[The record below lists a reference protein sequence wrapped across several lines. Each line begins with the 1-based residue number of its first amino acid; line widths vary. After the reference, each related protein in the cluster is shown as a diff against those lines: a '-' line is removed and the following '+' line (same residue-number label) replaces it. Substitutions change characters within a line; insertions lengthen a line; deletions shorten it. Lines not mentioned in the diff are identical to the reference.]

1 MFSYLH
7 LTLQLKPHS
16 GIARP
21 QLLWKVKPSFF
32 DLTGHQSQTF
42 LTLTTTEE
50 DHPKIVTFWLRP
62 CRQINKIWIYNLVF
76 HPQACAVVCWH
87 TVVNHCQNVLL
98 FSQRHQLRLVTLC
111 HPPFSVGS
119 DVQRVSHGRYYHCT
133 STVKRVSG
141 EIKPLTFHLSA
152 KIARSQTDSCSLYE
166 VWLQYPPV
174 CGEAPLLLRLS
185 DTVSSNNR
193 LQTSQLPSVW
203 WEIC

>member
-1 MFSYLH
+1 MFLVIRQYWSHKTRRLNDYVNAYIFYSKYWVVAKYLMFSYLH
-7 LTLQLKPHS
+7 LTVQLKPHS
-16 GIARP
+16 GIAGP

-62 CRQINKIWIYNLVF
+62 CRQIHKIWIYNLVF

-119 DVQRVSHGRYYHCT
+119 DVQRVSHRWKAT
-133 STVKRVSG
+133 ITVQV
-141 EIKPLTFHLSA
+141 
-152 KIARSQTDSCSLYE
+152 Q
-166 VWLQYPPV
+166 
-174 CGEAPLLLRLS
+174 
-185 DTVSSNNR
+185 
-193 LQTSQLPSVW
+193 
-203 WEIC
+203 